1 MKFLFTIAVL
11 LLAAY
16 ACGFSLDLPEAPT
29 PGPDITEPITI
40 TAPDAE
46 EAHLMLKFGA
56 GDLMINPGAVE
67 NNLVEGTATYNVEDF
82 KPEISIEQNRVTI
95 DQGDYKFRTVPD
107 LSDMKNDW
115 NLKLGDQPM
124 DITIAAGAYK
134 AEYELGGLSLTGLSI
149 KEGAAHTELSFDSPN
164 LVEMSVMRY
173 ETGASNAKISGL
185 ANANFSTLIFESGAG
200 DYTLDF
206 SGELQRNANVSI
218 ETGLSNLTLVIPPD
232 MAAELT
238 IEGTLT
244 NVNVDSGW
252 SRNGDYYSKEGS
264 SPTLTIVVQMSAGN
278 LTITD

>member
-82 KPEISIEQNRVTI
+82 KPEISVEQNRVTI

-238 IEGTLT
+238 IESTLT

-264 SPTLTIVVQMSAGN
+264 SPTLTIVVQMRGEIIGS
-278 LTITD
+278 